1 MNFYLDKN
9 NTKTSW
15 NPTSKYFNLA
25 QRQSYN
31 GWLTQTGDNQRRL
44 LRSDHH
50 IPSSDCSISCSLLSS
65 TAGGWWP
72 GNTTC
77 PASPADPVHT
87 PHSSLHSFHSLC
99 EAPQHCL
106 FLQWSV
112 CIWSLLALPEDPMS
126 SPDVSV
132 VQSVEPVSVI
142 KTKAFRPSPHHHI
155 ECRQSVVGS
164 LKSEVWSLK
173 SGVWSL
179 DLGPWNA
186 GAEPDCPGGGVG
198 HRTPCDPLT
207 TLSWGVTGNTGRVT

>member
-1 MNFYLDKN
+1 MAGWPRQVITREGYSGL
-9 NTKTSW
+9 TITS
-15 NPTSKYFNLA
+15 
-25 QRQSYN
+25 RH
-31 GWLTQTGDNQRRL
+31 QT
-44 LRSDHH
+44 
-50 IPSSDCSISCSLLSS
+50 
-65 TAGGWWP
+65 A
-72 GNTTC
+72 
-77 PASPADPVHT
+77 ASPAPSSPARQVVGGLATPPVLPHLLTLSTLLT
-87 PHSSLHSFHSLC
+87 PHSTLLSFHSLC

-155 ECRQSVVGS
+155 ECRQS
-164 LKSEVWSLK
+164 EVWSLK
-173 SGVWSL
+173 SEVWSL